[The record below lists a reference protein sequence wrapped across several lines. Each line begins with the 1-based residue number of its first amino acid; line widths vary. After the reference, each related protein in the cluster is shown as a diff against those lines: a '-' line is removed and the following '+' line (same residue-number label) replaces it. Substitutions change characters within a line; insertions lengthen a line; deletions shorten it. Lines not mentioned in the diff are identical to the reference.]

1 MGGASLPIL
10 LGGIL
15 LMEFVLKKPIKTMQF
30 TDVKKVDELAEFLK
44 ADRVDFNPMDEYIVF
59 VFKKRMGNIGYRV
72 NLYDY
77 VIKMPSGRIIVVDE
91 DEFNYD
97 FTKYEEESADDA
109 LTRFRNTKNPL
120 EDTFNSFFKMA
131 LEENKRI
138 LR

>member
-1 MGGASLPIL
+1 MEGASLPIL

-59 VFKKRMGNIGYRV
+59 VFKKLMGNIGYRV

>member
-1 MGGASLPIL
+1 
-10 LGGIL
+10 
-15 LMEFVLKKPIKTMQF
+15 MEFVLKKPIKTMQF

-109 LTRFRNTKNPL
+109 LERIRNAGNPL

-131 LEENKRI
+131 LE
-138 LR
+138 

>member
-1 MGGASLPIL
+1 
-10 LGGIL
+10 
-15 LMEFVLKKPIKTMQF
+15 MEYMSRKPIKTMQF
-30 TDVKKVDELAEFLK
+30 TDVKKVDELADFLK

-109 LTRFRNTKNPL
+109 LERIRNARNPL

>member
-1 MGGASLPIL
+1 
-10 LGGIL
+10 
-15 LMEFVLKKPIKTMQF
+15 MEFVLKKPIKAMQF

-77 VIKMPSGRIIVVDE
+77 VIKMQSGRIIVVDE

-109 LTRFRNTKNPL
+109 LERIWNTTTPL
-120 EDTFNSFFKMA
+120 EETFNSFFKMA
-131 LEENKRI
+131 LGENKRI

>member
-1 MGGASLPIL
+1 
-10 LGGIL
+10 
-15 LMEFVLKKPIKTMQF
+15 MEFVLKKPIKTMQF

-59 VFKKRMGNIGYRV
+59 VFKKRMGNIGYKV

-109 LTRFRNTKNPL
+109 LTRFRNAKNPL

>member
-1 MGGASLPIL
+1 
-10 LGGIL
+10 
-15 LMEFVLKKPIKTMQF
+15 MEFVLKKPIKTMQF

-59 VFKKRMGNIGYRV
+59 VFKKRMGNIGYKV

-109 LTRFRNTKNPL
+109 LTRFSNTKNPL

>member
-1 MGGASLPIL
+1 
-10 LGGIL
+10 
-15 LMEFVLKKPIKTMQF
+15 MEFVLKKPIKTMQF

-77 VIKMPSGRIIVVDE
+77 VVKMPSGRIIVVDE

>member
-1 MGGASLPIL
+1 
-10 LGGIL
+10 
-15 LMEFVLKKPIKTMQF
+15 MEFVLKKPIKTMQF

-59 VFKKRMGNIGYRV
+59 VVKKLMGNIGYRV

-77 VIKMPSGRIIVVDE
+77 VITMPSGRIIVVGE

>member
-1 MGGASLPIL
+1 
-10 LGGIL
+10 
-15 LMEFVLKKPIKTMQF
+15 MEFVLKKPIKTMQF

-97 FTKYEEESADDA
+97 FTKYEEESANDA
-109 LTRFRNTKNPL
+109 LERIRNARNPL

>member
-1 MGGASLPIL
+1 
-10 LGGIL
+10 
-15 LMEFVLKKPIKTMQF
+15 MQF

-109 LTRFRNTKNPL
+109 LERIRNARNPL
-120 EDTFNSFFKMA
+120 EGTFNSLFKMA

>member
-1 MGGASLPIL
+1 
-10 LGGIL
+10 
-15 LMEFVLKKPIKTMQF
+15 MEFVLKKPIKAIQF

-59 VFKKRMGNIGYRV
+59 VFKKLMGNIGYRV

>member
-1 MGGASLPIL
+1 
-10 LGGIL
+10 
-15 LMEFVLKKPIKTMQF
+15 MEFVLKKPIKTMQF

-97 FTKYEEESADDA
+97 FTKYEEESAGDA

>member
-1 MGGASLPIL
+1 
-10 LGGIL
+10 
-15 LMEFVLKKPIKTMQF
+15 MEFVLKKPIKTMQF

-59 VFKKRMGNIGYRV
+59 VFKKRMGNIGYKV

>member
-1 MGGASLPIL
+1 
-10 LGGIL
+10 
-15 LMEFVLKKPIKTMQF
+15 MQF

-109 LTRFRNTKNPL
+109 LTRFRSTKNPL

>member
-1 MGGASLPIL
+1 
-10 LGGIL
+10 
-15 LMEFVLKKPIKTMQF
+15 MEFVLKKPIKTMQF

>member
-1 MGGASLPIL
+1 
-10 LGGIL
+10 
-15 LMEFVLKKPIKTMQF
+15 MQF

-77 VIKMPSGRIIVVDE
+77 VVKMPSGRIIVVDE

-109 LTRFRNTKNPL
+109 LERIRNARNPL

-131 LEENKRI
+131 LEEQKKRSS
-138 LR
+138 

>member
-1 MGGASLPIL
+1 
-10 LGGIL
+10 
-15 LMEFVLKKPIKTMQF
+15 MEFVLKKPIKTMQF

-59 VFKKRMGNIGYRV
+59 VFKKRMGNIGYKV

-109 LTRFRNTKNPL
+109 LERIRNARNPL

>member
-1 MGGASLPIL
+1 
-10 LGGIL
+10 
-15 LMEFVLKKPIKTMQF
+15 MEFVLKKPIKAIQF
-30 TDVKKVDELAEFLK
+30 TNVKKVDELAEFLK

-59 VFKKRMGNIGYRV
+59 VFKKRMGNIGYKV

-109 LTRFRNTKNPL
+109 LERIRNARNPL

>member
-1 MGGASLPIL
+1 
-10 LGGIL
+10 
-15 LMEFVLKKPIKTMQF
+15 MEFVLKKPIKTMQF

-44 ADRVDFNPMDEYIVF
+44 ADMVDFNPMDEYIVF

-109 LTRFRNTKNPL
+109 LERIRNARNPL

>member
-1 MGGASLPIL
+1 
-10 LGGIL
+10 
-15 LMEFVLKKPIKTMQF
+15 MEFVLKKPIKTMQF

-44 ADRVDFNPMDEYIVF
+44 ADMVDFNPMDEYIVF

-109 LTRFRNTKNPL
+109 LERIRNARNPL

-131 LEENKRI
+131 LEEQKKRSS
-138 LR
+138 

>member
-1 MGGASLPIL
+1 
-10 LGGIL
+10 
-15 LMEFVLKKPIKTMQF
+15 MEFVLKKPIKTMQF

-59 VFKKRMGNIGYRV
+59 VFKKRMGNIGYKV

-77 VIKMPSGRIIVVDE
+77 VIKMPSGRIIVVEE

-109 LTRFRNTKNPL
+109 LERIRNARNPL

>member
-1 MGGASLPIL
+1 
-10 LGGIL
+10 
-15 LMEFVLKKPIKTMQF
+15 MEFVLKKPIKAIQF

-59 VFKKRMGNIGYRV
+59 VFKKRMGNIGYKV

-109 LTRFRNTKNPL
+109 LERIRNARNPL

>member
-1 MGGASLPIL
+1 
-10 LGGIL
+10 
-15 LMEFVLKKPIKTMQF
+15 MEFVLKKPIKTMQF

-59 VFKKRMGNIGYRV
+59 VFKKRMGNIGYKV

-109 LTRFRNTKNPL
+109 LERIRNARNPL

-131 LEENKRI
+131 LEEQKKI
-138 LR
+138 SS

>member
-1 MGGASLPIL
+1 
-10 LGGIL
+10 
-15 LMEFVLKKPIKTMQF
+15 MEFVLKKPIKTMQF

-59 VFKKRMGNIGYRV
+59 VFKKLMGNIGYRV

>member
-1 MGGASLPIL
+1 
-10 LGGIL
+10 
-15 LMEFVLKKPIKTMQF
+15 MEFVLKKPIKTMQF

-59 VFKKRMGNIGYRV
+59 VFKKRMGNIGYKV

-77 VIKMPSGRIIVVDE
+77 VIKMPSGRIIVFDE

>member
-1 MGGASLPIL
+1 
-10 LGGIL
+10 
-15 LMEFVLKKPIKTMQF
+15 MEFVLKKPIKTMQF

-59 VFKKRMGNIGYRV
+59 VFKKRMGNIGYKV

-109 LTRFRNTKNPL
+109 LERIRNARNPL
-120 EDTFNSFFKMA
+120 EDTFSSFFKMA
-131 LEENKRI
+131 LEEQKKRSS
-138 LR
+138 

>member
-1 MGGASLPIL
+1 
-10 LGGIL
+10 
-15 LMEFVLKKPIKTMQF
+15 MEFVLKKPIKTMQF

-44 ADRVDFNPMDEYIVF
+44 ADMVDFNPMDEYIVF
-59 VFKKRMGNIGYRV
+59 VFKKRMGNIGYKV

>member
-1 MGGASLPIL
+1 
-10 LGGIL
+10 
-15 LMEFVLKKPIKTMQF
+15 MQF

-59 VFKKRMGNIGYRV
+59 VFKKRMGNIGYKV

-109 LTRFRNTKNPL
+109 LERIRNARNPL

>member
-1 MGGASLPIL
+1 
-10 LGGIL
+10 
-15 LMEFVLKKPIKTMQF
+15 MEFVLKKPIKTMQF

-120 EDTFNSFFKMA
+120 EETFNSFFKMA

>member
-1 MGGASLPIL
+1 
-10 LGGIL
+10 
-15 LMEFVLKKPIKTMQF
+15 MEFVLKKPIKTMQF

-109 LTRFRNTKNPL
+109 LERIRNARNPL

>member
-1 MGGASLPIL
+1 
-10 LGGIL
+10 
-15 LMEFVLKKPIKTMQF
+15 MEFVLKKPIKTMQF

-77 VIKMPSGRIIVVDE
+77 VIKMPGGRIIVVDE
-91 DEFNYD
+91 DAFNYD

-109 LTRFRNTKNPL
+109 LTRCRNTQNPL
-120 EDTFNSFFKMA
+120 EETLNSFFKMA